1 MLAKGSDFWKVQPE
15 MRIAVT
21 GRGGQ
26 LASALLEKAAA
37 MPDVSLMAF
46 VRAAVDLGH
55 PDSVLPAV
63 RSVKPDIIVNAAAY
77 TAVDQAESEP
87 DVAMAVNGAGAGAV
101 AAAARTLGI
110 PVVQISTDY
119 VFDGTSALPYR
130 ETDGVNPVSAYGRS
144 KLEGERAVAA
154 ANKDHVILRAAWIY
168 AAEGKNFL
176 RTMLRLA
183 ETRPEI
189 GVVADQFGA
198 PGYAPDLAEAVL
210 GVCRNLLASPQ
221 RADMRGIFHMAGAG
235 EVTWADFA
243 ESIFAGSAKR
253 GGPSAAVR
261 RITTA
266 EYPTP
271 AQRPANAR
279 LDCSKLLTV
288 HGITLPD
295 WRESLEACLD
305 RVFAKDR
312 SA

>member
-1 MLAKGSDFWKVQPE
+1 MLANDWVFWKAE

-26 LASALLEKAAA
+26 LASAMLEKATA

-55 PDSVLPAV
+55 PDSVLPAIRRV
-63 RSVKPDIIVNAAAY
+63 NPDIIVNAAAY

-101 AAAARTLGI
+101 AVAARVLGI

-119 VFDGTSALPYR
+119 VFDGTNLLPYR
-130 ETDGVNPVSAYGRS
+130 EDDNVNPVSAYGRS

-154 ANKDHVILRAAWIY
+154 ANPDHVILRTAWVY

-189 GVVADQFGA
+189 GVVADQYGA
-198 PGYAPDLAEAVL
+198 PGYAPDLANAVL
-210 GVCRNLLASPQ
+210 AVCRNLLANPQ
-221 RADMRGIFHMAGAG
+221 NDDMRGIFHMAGAG
-235 EVTWADFA
+235 EATWADFA
-243 ESIFAGSAKR
+243 EAIFTGSAAR
-253 GGPSAAVR
+253 GGPTAGVT

-271 AQRPANAR
+271 ARRPANSR
-279 LDCSKLLTV
+279 LDCSKLLAV
-288 HGITLPD
+288 HGIALPE
-295 WRESLEACLD
+295 WRESLDHCLD
-305 RVFAKDR
+305 RVFAED
-312 SA
+312 AVA

>member
-1 MLAKGSDFWKVQPE
+1 MLANDWVFRKAE

-26 LASALLEKAAA
+26 LASAMLEKAAA

-55 PDSVLPAV
+55 PDSVLPAI
-63 RSVKPDIIVNAAAY
+63 RGVKPDIIVNAAAY

-101 AAAARTLGI
+101 AAAARILGI

-119 VFDGTSALPYR
+119 VFDGTSPLPYR
-130 ETDGVNPVSAYGRS
+130 ETDAVNPVSAYGRS
-144 KLEGERAVAA
+144 KLEGERAVIA
-154 ANKDHVILRAAWIY
+154 ANPDHVILRTAWVY

-189 GVVADQFGA
+189 GVVADQHGA
-198 PGYAPDLAEAVL
+198 PGYAPDLANAVL
-210 GVCRNLLASPQ
+210 AVCRNLLANPH
-221 RADMRGIFHMAGAG
+221 RDTMRGIFHMAGAG
-235 EVTWADFA
+235 EATWADFA
-243 ESIFAGSAKR
+243 EAIFAGSAAR
-253 GGPSAAVR
+253 GGPTASIN

-271 AQRPANAR
+271 ARRPASSR
-279 LDCSKLLTV
+279 LDCSKLRTV
-288 HGITLPD
+288 HGIALPL
-295 WRESLEACLD
+295 WRESLETCLD
-305 RVFAKDR
+305 RVFEKDNM
-312 SA
+312 A

>member
-1 MLAKGSDFWKVQPE
+1 

-26 LASALLEKAAA
+26 LASAMLEKAAA

-55 PDSVLPAV
+55 PDSVLPAIRRV
-63 RSVKPDIIVNAAAY
+63 NPDIIVNAAAY

-101 AAAARTLGI
+101 AVAARVLGI

-119 VFDGTSALPYR
+119 VFDGTNPLPYR
-130 ETDGVNPVSAYGRS
+130 ETDAVNPVSAYGRS

-154 ANKDHVILRAAWIY
+154 ANPDHVILRTAWVY

-183 ETRPEI
+183 ETNETLR
-189 GVVADQFGA
+189 VVADQHGA
-198 PGYAPDLAEAVL
+198 PGYAPDLANAVL
-210 GVCRNLLASPQ
+210 AVCRNLLANPQ
-221 RADMRGIFHMAGAG
+221 RPEMRGIFHMAGAG
-235 EVTWADFA
+235 EATWADFA
-243 ESIFAGSAKR
+243 EAIFAGSTAR
-253 GGPSAAVR
+253 GGPSASVT

-271 AQRPANAR
+271 AQRPANSR
-279 LDCSKLLTV
+279 LDCGKLLAV

-305 RVFAKDR
+305 RVFAKD
-312 SA
+312 AVT